1 MMHNYPTY
9 LLIFLIFSACDIPF
23 STAQEE
29 PSETRTITQQ
39 IDAEGAESV
48 STTIEMRAGRL
59 TVTGGAKQL
68 MNADFTYNYDSW
80 EPEISYETQD
90 ATGFL
95 AIEQPELKN
104 LNINLSDD
112 EQVNEWVIQL
122 NDDILQ
128 DLSCNLGAGETNLDL
143 RGLALNSV
151 DIKAGVGEHTI
162 DLRDSSVPE
171 LDIKAGVGEVTLDLT
186 GKWRNSL
193 VADIKGGIG
202 ELNLSLP
209 GTVGIR
215 LDIAGGLGDVDVPR
229 GFRKDGRVYT
239 NDLYD
244 TAEHTLD
251 FEIKAGL
258 GSINVEVE
266 DVI

>member
-1 MMHNYPTY
+1 MRTY
-9 LLIFLIFSACDIPF
+9 FLFILCFALLSACDIPF

-29 PSETRTITQQ
+29 AGDTRTITQQ
-39 IDAEGAESV
+39 IGTKGAESV
-48 STTIEMRAGRL
+48 ATTIEMKAGKL

-68 MNADFTYNYDSW
+68 MEADFTFNYDSW

-90 ATGFL
+90 NTGFL
-95 AIEQPELKN
+95 TIEQPKLQN

-122 NDDILQ
+122 NDDVLQ

-143 RGLALNSV
+143 RGLSLNSV
-151 DIKAGVGEHTI
+151 DINAGVGEHTI
-162 DLRDSSVPE
+162 NLRDSSVPE

-186 GKWRNSL
+186 GKWQNDL
-193 VADIKGGIG
+193 IADIKGGIG

-215 LDIAGGLGDVDVPR
+215 LEIAGGLGDVDVPN

-244 TAEHTLD
+244 TSDHRLE

-266 DVI
+266 EVI

>member
-1 MMHNYPTY
+1 MQKHLIYSC
-9 LLIFLIFSACDIPF
+9 LLVAFTACDIPF

-29 PSETRTITQQ
+29 PGETQTITQQ
-39 IDAEGAESV
+39 IEAEGAESV
-48 STTIEMRAGRL
+48 STTIEMRAGKL

-68 MNADFTYNYDSW
+68 MNADFTFNYDSW

-90 ATGFL
+90 ETGFL
-95 AIEQPELKN
+95 AIEQPELQN
-104 LNINLSDD
+104 LNINLGDD

-122 NDDILQ
+122 NDNVLQ
-128 DLSCNLGAGETNLDL
+128 DLSCNMGAGETDMDL
-143 RGLALNSV
+143 RGLTLNSL

-162 DLRDSSVPE
+162 NLRDCSLPE
-171 LDIKAGVGEVTLDLT
+171 LDIKAGVGEVTIDLT
-186 GKWRNSL
+186 GEWRNNL

-215 LDIAGGLGDVDVPR
+215 LDIAGGLGDIDVPSS
-229 GFRKDGRVYT
+229 FRKDGRIYT
-239 NDLYD
+239 NDLYE

-251 FEIKAGL
+251 FDIKAGL

-266 DVI
+266 EVI

>member
-1 MMHNYPTY
+1 MRNYPTY
-9 LLIFLIFSACDIPF
+9 LLIFLIFSACDIRLG
-23 STAQEE
+23 SAQEE
-29 PSETRTITQQ
+29 PSEIRTITQQ

-48 STTIEMRAGRL
+48 STTIEMRAGKL

-68 MNADFTYNYDSW
+68 MEADFTFNYDSW
-80 EPEISYETQD
+80 EPDVLYETND
-90 ATGFL
+90 ETGFL
-95 AIEQPELKN
+95 TIEQPELRN
-104 LNINLSDD
+104 LNINFDGD

-122 NDDILQ
+122 NDNILQ

-151 DIKAGVGEHTI
+151 DINAGVGEHTI

-186 GKWRNSL
+186 GEWNNDL
-193 VADIKGGIG
+193 MADIKGGIG

-215 LDIAGGLGDVDVPR
+215 LDIAGGLGDVDIPN

-244 TAEHTLD
+244 TSDHRLEFD
-251 FEIKAGL
+251 IKAGM

-266 DVI
+266 ETI

>member
-1 MMHNYPTY
+1 MRTLSIY
-9 LLIFLIFSACDIPF
+9 LLIISLITACDFRIN
-23 STAQEE
+23 TAQEE
-29 PSETRTITQQ
+29 AGDTRTVTHK
-39 IDAEGAESV
+39 IDAKGAESV
-48 STTIEMRAGRL
+48 ETIIEMRAGIL
-59 TVTGGAKQL
+59 TVTGGAKSL
-68 MNADFTYNYDSW
+68 MEADFTYNYDSW
-80 EPEISYETQD
+80 EPQIAYETQD
-90 ATGFL
+90 NSGFL
-95 AIEQPELKN
+95 TIEQPELRN
-104 LNINLSDD
+104 LNINFDGD

-122 NDDILQ
+122 NDNIQQ

-143 RGLALNSV
+143 RGLTLNSV
-151 DIKAGVGEHTI
+151 DINAGVGEHTI

-186 GKWRNSL
+186 GKWQNDL

-215 LDIAGGLGDVDVPR
+215 LEIAGGLGDVDIPR

-244 TAEHTLD
+244 TSDYRLEFD
-251 FEIKAGL
+251 IKAGM

-266 DVI
+266 EVI